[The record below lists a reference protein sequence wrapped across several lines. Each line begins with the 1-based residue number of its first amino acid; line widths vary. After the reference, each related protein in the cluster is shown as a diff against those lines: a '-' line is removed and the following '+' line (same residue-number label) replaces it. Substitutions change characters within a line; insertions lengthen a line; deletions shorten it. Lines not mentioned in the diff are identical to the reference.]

1 MTWELGRWLGA
12 FILLIG
18 CVGPVLAAEP
28 APRIAGLIEKVMVG
42 RPGVQFEAKLDTGAD
57 ISSIDATHVT
67 RSRRHGRIWMDFT
80 VERSDG
86 TRVKLSGPLVR
97 HVRIRRGGAVG
108 NRRPVVALELCVGP
122 IFRIVEVSLANREGL
137 DYDLLVG
144 TNFLKGYF
152 MVDPMRTHVLT
163 PKCTGEAGK

>member
-1 MTWELGRWLGA
+1 MTSELRRRLGA
-12 FILLIG
+12 LSFLIG
-18 CVGPVLAAEP
+18 CVGPGLAAEP
-28 APRIAGLIEKVMVG
+28 APRVAGLVEKVVIG

-67 RSRRHGRIWMDFT
+67 RSQRDGRTWMDFT
-80 VERSDG
+80 VARSDG
-86 TRVKLSGPLVR
+86 SRVKLSGRLIRHMRVR
-97 HVRIRRGGAVG
+97 RSGAATI
-108 NRRPVVALELCVGP
+108 RRPVVALELCLGP
-122 IFRIVEVSLANREGL
+122 VSRTVEVGLANRDGL